1 MKNSK
6 QFYIDWL
13 KETAAKFKSG
23 EIGPE
28 YCAYTHLDDDYFLIL
43 SGMINSMEPYFSGEL
58 SLDEAM
64 AQAERELELYLTE

>member
-1 MKNSK
+1 MRNSK

-28 YCAYTHLDDDYFLIL
+28 TWAYTHLDI
-43 SGMINSMEPYFSGEL
+43 E
-58 SLDEAM
+58 
-64 AQAERELELYLTE
+64 QLY